1 MEGGSLTA
9 TGSTL
14 AGHSIDAHNTFARPD
29 AVKPQPFESFQFEGG
44 KLTVNLPAMSVTTLE
59 LAAKA

>member
-1 MEGGSLTA
+1 MTA

-14 AGHSIDAHNTFARPD
+14 TGHSIDAHNTFDQPD
-29 AVKPQPFESFQFEGG
+29 AVKPQPFESFQLDGG

-59 LAAKA
+59 LVTRG

>member
-1 MEGGSLTA
+1 MAGSSFTV

-14 AGHSIDAHNTFARPD
+14 TSGRIDAHNTFAQPD
-29 AVKPQPFESFQFEGG
+29 AVKPQPFESFQLEGG